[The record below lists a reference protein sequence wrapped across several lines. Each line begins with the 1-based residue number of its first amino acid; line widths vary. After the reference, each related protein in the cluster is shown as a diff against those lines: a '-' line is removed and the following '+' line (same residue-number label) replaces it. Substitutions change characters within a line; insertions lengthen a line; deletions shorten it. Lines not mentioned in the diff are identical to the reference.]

1 MQHATGRVPFRE
13 GGTGRPR
20 RRAPRRAI
28 FGVSLLVGLA
38 LVAAACGSDD
48 SSNKSAAESTTT
60 SGGSGAT
67 STTASGGSTATTAA
81 AAQPTTLDGW
91 EALWTKERD
100 AVVKRITD
108 NQWGKSADGTK
119 VTGPE
124 GFTIDLTKC
133 PSGWSDTE
141 GLTDDSIKV
150 GFAIAASGPLAEY
163 NNYTIGIRSVF
174 DYYNGQGGFA
184 DVNGKTRKINFL
196 AKDDGYDPARTIP
209 IVDEYLDSDK
219 VFAVWTSGSPSTLKT
234 YDKINQR
241 CVAHP
246 MAVTGHPAWGDPVNH
261 PWTTGAPA
269 LVYSTEA
276 ILWATFLGQHASE
289 FPADQKIKVAALV
302 INNDFGKIYDASFKA
317 AVAQSPELKDRVDY
331 KTDTLEPSAPTITD
345 QMTTLA
351 ADKPDMFI
359 AMTAGTSCTQAVTEA
374 AQNGMKETTK
384 YLFQPATCAG
394 TAFVKKEKVGGDGS
408 AANDWWIMN
417 PGAKDL
423 TDKAFADDVYVKW
436 AREQV
441 QAQGSNPDTS
451 SLFSAGIILGWSFVQ
466 FLDVAGQLPGGLNRT
481 NFTIAQRAIDMT
493 NPMYLAGVKFHM
505 NGNKD
510 AYFVEAG
517 GWQQWDAAS
526 QTWILKSPIAD
537 LDGKSANCPWSTSTS
552 TCG

>member
-1 MQHATGRVPFRE
+1 MQHPRGRVPYRE
-13 GGTGRPR
+13 EGPARPR
-20 RRAPRRAI
+20 RRRRGAVV
-28 FGVSLLVGLA
+28 GLGLLVSLA

-48 SSNKSAAESTTT
+48 SSNDAAATTT
-60 SGGSGAT
+60 TAGSGAT
-67 STTASGGSTATTAA
+67 TTSAAGGSTSTTA
-81 AAQPTTLDGW
+81 AAQPTSVEAW
-91 EALWTKERD
+91 EALWKKERD
-100 AVVKRITD
+100 AIVKRITD
-108 NQWGKSADGTK
+108 NKWGKSADSKT

-124 GFTIDLTKC
+124 GFTIDLSKC
-133 PSGWSDTE
+133 PAGWSDTE

-174 DYYNGQGGFA
+174 DYYNAQGGFK

-276 ILWATFLGQHASE
+276 ILWATFLAQHASE
-289 FPADQKIKVAALV
+289 FPANEKIKVSALV
-302 INNDFGKIYDASFKA
+302 INNDFGKIYDASFRG
-317 AVAQSPELKDRVDY
+317 AVAQSPDLKDRVEY

-351 ADKPDMFI
+351 ANKPDMFI
-359 AMTAGTSCTQAVTEA
+359 AMTAGTSCTQAITEA
-374 AQNGMKETTK
+374 AQNGMSESTK
-384 YLFQPATCAG
+384 YLFQPATCSG
-394 TAFVKKEKVGGDGS
+394 TAFVKKDKVGGDG
-408 AANDWWIMN
+408 AAADGWWRMDA
-417 PGAKDL
+417 GQKDL
-423 TDKAFADDVYVKW
+423 TDKAYASDPYVQW
-436 AREQV
+436 ARQQI
-441 QAQGSNPDTS
+441 QAGGTNPDGS
-451 SLFSAGIILGWSFVQ
+451 SLLSQGIILGWSFVQ
-466 FLDVAGQLPGGLNRT
+466 FLDVAGQLPGGLTRT
-481 NFTIAQRAIDMT
+481 NFTLAQRAIDTT

-510 AYFVEAG
+510 AFFVEAG
-517 GWQQWDAAS
+517 GWQQWDAAQ
-526 QTWILKSPIAD
+526 QTWHLKSPIAD
-537 LDGKSANCPWSTSTS
+537 LDGKSANCAWNTSTAS
-552 TCG
+552 CG

>member
-1 MQHATGRVPFRE
+1 VA
-13 GGTGRPR
+13 
-20 RRAPRRAI
+20 
-28 FGVSLLVGLA
+28 LLVSLA

-48 SSNKSAAESTTT
+48 SNDAAGTTT
-60 SGGSGAT
+60 TAGGSGAT
-67 STTASGGSTATTAA
+67 TTTTAGDAGTTTSAA
-81 AAQPTTLDGW
+81 PQPATLDAW
-91 EALWTKERD
+91 EALWKKQRD
-100 AVVKRITD
+100 DIVKRIKD
-108 NQWGKSADGTK
+108 NNWGKSADGKT
-119 VTGPE
+119 VTGPA
-124 GFTIDLTKC
+124 GYTIDLTKC
-133 PSGWSDTE
+133 PAGWSDTE

-163 NNYTIGIRSVF
+163 NNYTIGIRSVL
-174 DYYNGQGGFA
+174 DYYNNKGGFL
-184 DVNGKTRKINFL
+184 DVNGKTRKINFI

-219 VFAVWTSGSPSTLKT
+219 VFSVWTSGSPSTLKT

-261 PWTTGAPA
+261 PWTSGAPA

-276 ILWATFLGQHASE
+276 ILWATFLSQHASE
-289 FPADQKIKVAALV
+289 IPPTEKIKVAALV

-317 AVAQSPELKDRVDY
+317 AVAGTPNLKDRVEY

-351 ADKPDMFI
+351 AGKPDMFI

-374 AQNGMKETTK
+374 AQNGMHESTK
-384 YLFQPATCAG
+384 WLFQPATCAG

-408 AANDWWIMN
+408 AANQWWIMN
-417 PGAKDL
+417 PGQKDL

-441 QAQGSNPDTS
+441 QAQGANPDTS

-466 FLDVAGQLPGGLNRT
+466 FLDIGGQLPGGLTRT
-481 NFTIAQRAIDMT
+481 NFTLAQRAIDMT
-493 NPMYLAGVKFHM
+493 NPMYLPGVKFHT

-510 AYFVEAG
+510 SFFVEAG
-517 GWQQWDAAS
+517 GWQQWDTPS
-526 QTWILKSPIAD
+526 QTWILRSPIAD
-537 LDGKSANCPWSTSTS
+537 LDGKSSNCAWQTSSS